1 MPLIWGRSGDVL
13 AAYRIRIVA
22 AGNVRA
28 DCPNHLVCAQDRPK
42 GPVAMLNAPLR
53 GLLKRTVRLCGYDVH
68 RFDPV
73 RYEPYDQQNIIEGRI
88 VRCVIDG
95 SEVYFFVVDQEDIIQ
110 REHLHQRFYE
120 QEELEIIKHAF
131 RGGVFLDVGAN
142 VGNHTLFAA
151 MYLGASRVISVEPN
165 PIAYGILRVNV
176 GLNGQ
181 HDKIT
186 LYPVGLS
193 DDRCRASI
201 HIPSHNLGGGMLA
214 PGAADARIEVFTGDE
229 LLSGSTIDFIKIDTE
244 GMELNVIRGLANTI
258 RRDHPDMFVEVEDKN
273 VDSFLR
279 LMRTF
284 GYTIKKRYRRYN
296 SNENF
301 LAVPE

>member
-1 MPLIWGRSGDVL
+1 
-13 AAYRIRIVA
+13 
-22 AGNVRA
+22 
-28 DCPNHLVCAQDRPK
+28 
-42 GPVAMLNAPLR
+42 MLNAPLR

-73 RYEPYDQQNIIEGRI
+73 RYEPYDQQSVIEGKI
-88 VRCVIDG
+88 VRSVIDG
-95 SEVYFFVVDQEDIIQ
+95 GEVYFFVVDQQDIIQ

-193 DDRCRASI
+193 DDRCVASI
-201 HIPSHNLGGGMLA
+201 HIPPHNLGGGMLA
-214 PGAADARIEVFTGDE
+214 PGTADARIEVFTGDE

-258 RRDHPDMFVEVEDKN
+258 RRDHPNMFVEVEDKN
-273 VDSFLR
+273 VDAFLR
-279 LMRTF
+279 LMKTF

>member
-1 MPLIWGRSGDVL
+1 
-13 AAYRIRIVA
+13 
-22 AGNVRA
+22 
-28 DCPNHLVCAQDRPK
+28 
-42 GPVAMLNAPLR
+42 MLNAPLR

-73 RYEPYDQQNIIEGRI
+73 RYEPYDQQNVMEGRI

-95 SEVYFFVVDQEDIIQ
+95 TEVYFFVADQEDIIQ
-110 REHLHQRFYE
+110 REHLHRRFYE
-120 QEELEIIKHAF
+120 EEELEIIRQAF

-151 MYLGASRVISVEPN
+151 MYLGASRVICIEPN
-165 PIAYGILRVNV
+165 PIAYGILRANV

-193 DDRCRASI
+193 DARCRASI
-201 HIPSHNLGGGMLA
+201 DIPAHNLGGGTLA
-214 PGAADARIEVFTGDE
+214 PGAADAGIEVFTGDE
-229 LLSGSTIDFIKIDTE
+229 LLNGSTIDFIKIDTE
-244 GMELNVIRGLANTI
+244 GMELGVIRGLANTI
-258 RRDHPDMFVEVEDKN
+258 RRDHPSIFVEVEDKN
-273 VDSFLR
+273 ADAFLR
-279 LMRTF
+279 LMGTF

-296 SNENF
+296 TNENF